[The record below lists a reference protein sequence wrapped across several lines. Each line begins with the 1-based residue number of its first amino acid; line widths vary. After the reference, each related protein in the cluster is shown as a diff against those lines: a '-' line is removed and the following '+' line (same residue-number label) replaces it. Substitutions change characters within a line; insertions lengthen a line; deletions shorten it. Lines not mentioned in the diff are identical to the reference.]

1 MTNLFSTFCFWSLS
15 RSTASL
21 WLNVSEGVLLF
32 FGGVLVIGL
41 LGEYSE
47 STRLKK
53 CLKAFKWMVV
63 IGVSGELI
71 ADGGIFLLS
80 ARLQTITDLEVAHS
94 NEEAKKAGERASANE
109 KEAAR
114 LRKLTQDES
123 LARLQLEA
131 ELAWRRISKDSQS
144 ATAAHLVRL
153 PGQLAQISYNA
164 ADLEAQSF
172 AADIASA
179 LRGAKWEVFEP
190 QGIANMHQ
198 VLVTLRTDTP
208 LEAGVTV
215 TSTKNRT
222 SRAAASALV
231 QELSALGFDATL
243 SPTKFQQPTSTVF
256 IFVGRR
262 PDGIQGEF
270 KLRGQTKPGS

>member
-15 RSTASL
+15 KSTASL
-21 WLNVSEGVLLF
+21 WINVSEGVLLF

-53 CLKAFKWMVV
+53 WLKAFKWMVV

-94 NEEAKKAGERASANE
+94 NEEAKKAGARAAEAESATETERM
-109 KEAAR
+109 AR
-114 LRKLTQDES
+114 
-123 LARLQLEA
+123 AQLEA
-131 ELAWRRISKDSQS
+131 SMAWRRISKDSQS
-144 ATAAHLVRL
+144 AIADHLVHL
-153 PGQLAQISYNA
+153 SEQMAQISYNP

-172 AADIASA
+172 SSDIASA
-179 LRGAKWEVFEP
+179 LRGAKWKAFEP
-190 QGIANMHQ
+190 QAIANMHQ
-198 VLVTLRTDTP
+198 LLVTLKTDTP
-208 LEAGVTV
+208 LETGVTV
-215 TSTKNRT
+215 TSTKNRI

-243 SPTKFQQPTSTVF
+243 SPTEFQQPTSTVF

>member
-1 MTNLFSTFCFWSLS
+1 MTNLFSTFCSWPLS
-15 RSTASL
+15 KSTASL
-21 WLNVSEGVLLF
+21 WLNVSEGLLLF

-47 STRLKK
+47 SARLKK
-53 CLKAFKWMVV
+53 WLKAFKWMVV

-94 NEEAKKAGERASANE
+94 NEEAKKAGERAAKAESATE
-109 KEAAR
+109 TERMAR
-114 LRKLTQDES
+114 
-123 LARLQLEA
+123 AQLEA
-131 ELAWRRISKDSQS
+131 SMAWRRVSKDSQS
-144 ATAAHLVRL
+144 VAAAHLIRL
-153 PGQLAQISYNA
+153 PGQMAQVSYNA
-164 ADLEAQSF
+164 TDLEAQSF
-172 AADIASA
+172 ASDIASA
-179 LRGAKWEVFEP
+179 LRGAKWEVLEP

-208 LEAGVTV
+208 LDAGVTV

-222 SRAAASALV
+222 SRAAAIALV
-231 QELSALGFDATL
+231 QELSALGFDTTL

>member
-1 MTNLFSTFCFWSLS
+1 MMNLLSTFWSLS
-15 RSTASL
+15 KSTASL

-32 FGGVLVIGL
+32 FGGVLVIGF

-47 STRLKK
+47 STRVKK
-53 CLKAFKWMVV
+53 WLKAFKWMVV
-63 IGVSGELI
+63 IGVFGELI

-114 LRKLTQDES
+114 LRKLAQDES

-153 PGQLAQISYNA
+153 PGQLAQISYSA

-172 AADIASA
+172 ASDIASA

-215 TSTKNRT
+215 TSTINRT

-243 SPTKFQQPTSTVF
+243 SPTKFQQLTSTVF